1 MTSKVYFKN
10 RKWPLI
16 IFGLVLII
24 GFILAAKLFLV
35 ESGTVVEVVHK
46 QARESSEPLI
56 SDNKLAAGN
65 SETIIP
71 RQPLYLRIGKIVF
84 IKPAESLMLQSQKLN
99 AAGTENLNV
108 LLNADT
114 KVVEIRVP
122 NFITKAIADDL
133 LNNGQAIKRV
143 LVGFNNLK
151 LNEMVAVLSLKD
163 IYDLKE
169 FTASRV
175 EYEKHFDP
183 SVK

>member
-1 MTSKVYFKN
+1 MTSKTHF
-10 RKWPLI
+10 RHRTWPLI
-16 IFGLVLII
+16 IFGLVLIV

-35 ESGTVVEVVHK
+35 ESGTVTEVVHK
-46 QARESSEPLI
+46 QARETSGPI
-56 SDNKLAAGN
+56 APDNKPAASN
-65 SETIIP
+65 SETISP
-71 RQPLYLRIGKIVF
+71 RQPLYLRTGKIVF
-84 IKPAESLMLQSQKLN
+84 IKPAENLVLQSQRLN

-122 NFITKAIADDL
+122 NFITEAIAHDL

-143 LVGFNNLK
+143 LVGLNNLK
-151 LNEMVAVLSLKD
+151 LNEMVAVLAAKD

-175 EYEKHFDP
+175 EYEKYFDP

>member
-46 QARESSEPLI
+46 PPIQNSKLTSQNGEP
-56 SDNKLAAGN
+56 AVVN
-65 SETIIP
+65 SETIIS
-71 RQPLYLRIGKIVF
+71 RQPLYLRTGKIVF
-84 IKPAESLMLQSQKLN
+84 IKPAESLVLQSEKLN
-99 AAGTENLNV
+99 AAGTEDLKV

-122 NFITKAIADDL
+122 NFITQDMANDL
-133 LNNGQAIKRV
+133 QNRGQVIKRV
-143 LVGFNNLK
+143 PVSLNNLK
-151 LNEMVAVLSLKD
+151 LNKIVAVLSLQD

-175 EYEKHFDP
+175 EYEKYFDP
-183 SVK
+183 STE